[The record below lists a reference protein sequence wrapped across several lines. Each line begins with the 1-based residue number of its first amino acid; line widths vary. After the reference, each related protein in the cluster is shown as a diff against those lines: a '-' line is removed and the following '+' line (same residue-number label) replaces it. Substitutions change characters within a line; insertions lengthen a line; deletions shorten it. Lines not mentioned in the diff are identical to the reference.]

1 MSNNKIIGLVLLT
14 IGIVLLVFG
23 FQASDSLGERL
34 HESFTGRFTESTTWY
49 FILGAAGTVAGLAML
64 LKR

>member
-1 MSNNKIIGLVLLT
+1 MNNNRIV
-14 IGIVLLVFG
+14 GIVLLAVGVVLLALG
-23 FQASDSLGERL
+23 FQASESLGEQL

-49 FILGAAGTVAGLAML
+49 LILGAVSAVAGLAML